1 MRDGIELCM
10 QFCMLPA
17 VSTKLTDVY
26 RVLREGIASGA
37 YRPNEALRA
46 AAIADE
52 LGISRTPVR
61 EAFMRLASEGL
72 VDYSPRHGARVVDL
86 RADELHELFELRA
99 SVEEIAVRHAAQ
111 RATPDDVA
119 TLRKL
124 CAACHDAVHHEHVD
138 RLIDANVQLHDA
150 INRLSGRERTVELIN
165 LLRDRARP
173 YRVLA
178 LYDADERRESL
189 AEHDRLVDL
198 IEAGDGDGAA
208 ELLREHFARPLARVT
223 YSLGSGA
230 PRRPSG
236 LS

>member
-1 MRDGIELCM
+1 
-10 QFCMLPA
+10 
-17 VSTKLTDVY
+17 VTTKLTDVY
-26 RVLREGIASGA
+26 RALREGIASGA

-86 RADELHELFELRA
+86 RADELQELFELRSA
-99 SVEEIAVRHAAQ
+99 VEEIAVRHAAAK
-111 RATPDDVA
+111 ATPKDVA
-119 TLRKL
+119 HLRKL
-124 CAACHDAVHHEHVD
+124 CTACHEAVDNDHVD
-138 RLIDANVQLHDA
+138 KMIQANVDLHDA
-150 INRLSGRERTVELIN
+150 INQLSGRERTIELIN

-178 LYDADERRESL
+178 LYDADERRDSL

-198 IEAGDGDGAA
+198 IEAGEADGAA
-208 ELLREHFARPLARVT
+208 ELLREHFARPLTRVT
-223 YSLGSGA
+223 YYLGRGA
-230 PRRPSG
+230 QRPSG
-236 LS
+236 LQP